1 MDEFT
6 KVTKEQKLDYYNLK
20 KDQLLKQVE
29 LFKESDDLEDLMAV
43 FHYMVVLC
51 RWHGMSL
58 NEVERFIQTQNRE
71 SFASIYSFT
80 KVLDFYKKV
89 DKSINN
95 TML

>member
-58 NEVERFIQTQNRE
+58 NEVER
-71 SFASIYSFT
+71 
-80 KVLDFYKKV
+80 
-89 DKSINN
+89 
-95 TML
+95 

>member
-1 MDEFT
+1 MEEF
-6 KVTKEQKLDYYNLK
+6 KQVTEEQRLDYYNMK
-20 KDQLLKQVE
+20 KDQLLNQIE
-29 LFKESDDLEDLMAV
+29 LFKESDDLDDLMAV

-80 KVLDFYKKV
+80 KVLDFYRKV
-89 DKSINN
+89 DKSIKH
-95 TML
+95 TMV